1 MYCKSAV
8 FSFWKPTSKFFE
20 LHTNLTK
27 EMYKNRCHTLSF
39 VQLLMREAGK
49 ETVKKYYIVFIVK
62 SEDAIMNDCKHLK
75 FKDN

>member
-8 FSFWKPTSKFFE
+8 FIFWKPTLTFWE
-20 LHTNLTK
+20 LCTKLTK
-27 EMYKNRCHTLSF
+27 EMYKNMCHTLSF

-49 ETVKKYYIVFIVK
+49 EPVEKYYIVFIVK

-75 FKDN
+75 IIDN